1 MYNFYCKIQFKPF
14 ISILLNR
21 YKNTENHW
29 HDADLFILDN
39 AFLYKSI
46 LKIMKK
52 KKKIILF
59 ITKYFKNYSVQ
70 QQLNEN

>member
-1 MYNFYCKIQFKPF
+1 MYNFYCKIRFKPF

-52 KKKIILF
+52 KI
-59 ITKYFKNYSVQ
+59 KNNTFYYEIFQ
-70 QQLNEN
+70 KL